1 MGADIETAAVHADA
15 AAKKVDA
22 AHITLHKDLD
32 ARHEELSGRHAAF
45 AKQTTENVGV
55 INAKFID
62 NDEDKLRRHVKTLK
76 DAEEFTTGVE
86 TKLNTRADGLQAAHD
101 KLRTHHT
108 NLNGV
113 VDTHTNNLNTAKNF
127 MLDRFGGK
135 KTWDSDCEIFG
146 KWDTKQDAK
155 AASPAASDMSESSTN
170 GSPKS
175 DSQSSKRRRLAAD
188 SDSLTRGHTVV
199 LEALL
204 EEINRQN

>member
-62 NDEDKLRRHVKTLK
+62 NDEDKERRHVKTLN
-76 DAEEFTTGVE
+76 DANEFTTGVE
-86 TKLNTRADGLQAAHD
+86 TKLNARAEGLQAAHND
-101 KLRTHHT
+101 LRTDHT
-108 NLNGV
+108 YLNKV
-113 VDTHTNNLNTAKNF
+113 VDTHTNNLDTTKKF
-127 MLDRFGGK
+127 ILDRFGRK
-135 KTWDSDCEIFG
+135 QEWDASCDKNFG
-146 KWDTKQDAK
+146 KWANAPEQDVKAMSEGSSHDSVAK
-155 AASPAASDMSESSTN
+155 ASPA
-170 GSPKS
+170 
-175 DSQSSKRRRLAAD
+175 RRRLAAN
-188 SDSLTRGHTVV
+188 STRGHTVV

-204 EEINRQN
+204 DEINRQN

>member
-101 KLRTHHT
+101 KLRTDHT

-113 VDTHTNNLNTAKNF
+113 VDTHTNNLNTTKEF
-127 MLDRFGGK
+127 ILDRFGGK
-135 KTWDSDCEIFG
+135 EKWDAKCDSAFG
-146 KWDTKQDAK
+146 KWDAPEQDVK
-155 AASPAASDMSESSTN
+155 AASPASSMSDGSTN
-170 GSPKS
+170 GSATNSPKS
-175 DSQSSKRRRLAAD
+175 DSKMRRRLA
-188 SDSLTRGHTVV
+188 
-199 LEALL
+199 E
-204 EEINRQN
+204 